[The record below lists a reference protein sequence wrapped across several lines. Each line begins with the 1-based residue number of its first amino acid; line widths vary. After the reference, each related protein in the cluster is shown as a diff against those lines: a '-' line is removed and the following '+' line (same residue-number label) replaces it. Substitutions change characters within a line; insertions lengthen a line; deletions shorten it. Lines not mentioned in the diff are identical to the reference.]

1 MLQTMNRTAKQKKI
15 LTAAATVFSKHGF
28 HQTRV
33 DEIAELAGVAKGT
46 LYYNFSSKSKL
57 FSAMVTEGIDEIIE
71 KIREQLADSDMPF
84 AQHFRK
90 LIECNVTLYLQYSD
104 LARIVFNEITVGI
117 DDDILH
123 DIQTAQARYIDC
135 VAEQLEDGRRTGHIK
150 DVNLRLAAVAIVG
163 MLDNL
168 CNLHL
173 TNPSSVDKDELVNL
187 IHDILFSGLTTR

>member
-1 MLQTMNRTAKQKKI
+1 MNRTAKQKKI
-15 LTAAATVFSKHGF
+15 LAAAATVFSKHGF

-46 LYYNFSSKSKL
+46 LYYNFSSKSQL
-57 FSAMVTEGIDEIIE
+57 FSATVTEGIDEIIQ

-84 AQHFRK
+84 AEHFRK

-104 LARIVFNEITVGI
+104 LARIVFNEITMGI
-117 DDDILH
+117 DEEILS
-123 DIQTAQARYIDC
+123 DIQTARGRYIDC
-135 VAEQLEDGRRTGHIK
+135 VAEQLQDGRQSGHIK

-168 CNLHL
+168 CNQHL
-173 TNPSSVDKDELVNL
+173 RNPASVGKNELVDL
-187 IHDILFSGLTTR
+187 IHDILYSGLTTREL

>member
-1 MLQTMNRTAKQKKI
+1 
-15 LTAAATVFSKHGF
+15 
-28 HQTRV
+28 
-33 DEIAELAGVAKGT
+33 
-46 LYYNFSSKSKL
+46 
-57 FSAMVTEGIDEIIE
+57 
-71 KIREQLADSDMPF
+71 
-84 AQHFRK
+84 
-90 LIECNVTLYLQYSD
+90 

-117 DDDILH
+117 DDEILR

-150 DVNLRLAAVAIVG
+150 DVNLRFAAVAIVG